1 MVKLS
6 ATEKKVSI
14 DIIDSWPGKR
24 INERRFKLPVC
35 VVGNILS
42 LEWRV
47 DIDGGKG
54 KTQEKSRVVKLRRG
68 DQVALSCRGVSE

>member
-1 MVKLS
+1 MVKLN
-6 ATEKKVSI
+6 ATEKQVSV

-24 INERRFKLPVC
+24 TNEQMFKLPVC

-47 DIDGGKG
+47 NKDGGKG